1 MTLVVDV
8 LRQAHGISHAAHLV
22 LLAIT
27 AYVEEHGAPVYPSQA
42 TLATDS
48 GVTERYIEA
57 CVQECE
63 AAGYLQV
70 ERRRV
75 AGKRPRNFYTVSL
88 LGQTIPEARSGKHVR
103 GTGFPEAP
111 SVEKKERKDL
121 QEHRDRGTHIP
132 EPTSPNP
139 VHPCEDEDGIA
150 ARLTPGGQHYAELLA
165 RSQIVTPDFAQTTMR
180 GTQDPPLPPPEG
192 VTTVHPPVREKKSR
206 APALYFQGKLCPRGH
221 DDGTGHT
228 LRRVSN
234 GNCTECDVER
244 TRAKRQAAAAAREQA
259 PKPARQVIDLAAHR
273 LSQGG

>member
-1 MTLVVDV
+1 MSLVVAV
-8 LRQAHGISHAAHLV
+8 LRTAHALSHAAHLV

-42 TLATDS
+42 TLANDS

-75 AGKRPRNFYTVSL
+75 AGKRPRNFYTVRL
-88 LGQTIPEARSGKHVR
+88 AGQRIPEASSGKQVR
-103 GTGFPEAP
+103 GTGFPETT
-111 SVEKKERKDL
+111 SVERKERKDL

-139 VHPCEDEDGIA
+139 VHPSGDDDRTA
-150 ARLTPGGQHYAELLA
+150 ARLTPGGEQFAAMLA
-165 RSQIVTPDFAQTTMR
+165 RSEVVKADFAQTTLR
-180 GTQDPPLPPPEG
+180 GESEPPARAKKP
-192 VTTVHPPVREKKSR
+192 RE
-206 APALYFQGKLCPRGH
+206 PALYFQGKLCPRAH

-228 LRRVSN
+228 LRRVKN

-244 TRAKRQAAAAAREQA
+244 TRAKRQAAAAAKAQA
-259 PKPARQVIDLAAHR
+259 PRPARRVIDLAAHR
-273 LSQGG
+273 QAQGG